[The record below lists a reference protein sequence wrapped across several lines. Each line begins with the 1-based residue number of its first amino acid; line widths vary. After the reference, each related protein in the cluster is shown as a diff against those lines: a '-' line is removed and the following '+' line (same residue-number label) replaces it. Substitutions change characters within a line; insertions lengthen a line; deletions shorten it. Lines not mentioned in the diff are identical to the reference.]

1 MYPLNMRKKLTL
13 VPIGGL
19 ANRLYA
25 ITSAI
30 AFCEDHDIDLRVVW
44 FKDWGMG
51 ADFHALFELA
61 GSYPHVEIVD
71 ATWKDYVYDRP
82 RKRNL
87 WWPSLYQRVIFGRC
101 VYESQVIK
109 GYSSDDLEKDFQSND
124 RIYLVHYCLFY
135 TCNPAHLLVLSAEML
150 REVEQR
156 KKEFQLDDHV
166 IGVHIRR
173 TDNSGSI
180 KHSPLSLFVEKIQ
193 QETSLDPLARF
204 YVASDDLAEKQKLK
218 ELFGDRIITSWEE
231 VRRDT
236 LQGIKDAVV
245 ELYTLAST
253 KKIYGSASSTYSMLA
268 ALLGHIELEI
278 LQNSLERR

>member
-1 MYPLNMRKKLTL
+1 MHKELTL

-25 ITSAI
+25 ITSAM
-30 AFCEDHDIDLRVVW
+30 AFCEEHNIDLKVVW

-61 GSYPHVEIVD
+61 GNQSHVEIID

-87 WWPSLYQRVIFGRC
+87 WWSLLYQRVRFGRC
-101 VYESQVIK
+101 VYESQVIN
-109 GYSSDDLEKDFQSND
+109 GYSSDDLKKDFQSND
-124 RIYLVHYCLFY
+124 RIYLVHYCSFY
-135 TCNPAHLLVLSAEML
+135 ACDPVRLLVPSEEML
-150 REVEQR
+150 KAIEQR

-173 TDNSGSI
+173 TDNTDSI
-180 KHSPLSLFVEKIQ
+180 KHSPLALFIDKIH
-193 QETSLDPLARF
+193 QEIEVDSDARF
-204 YVASDDLAEKQKLK
+204 YVASDDLNEKQRLK
-218 ELFGDRIITSWEE
+218 KIFGDRIITPWKE

-236 LQGIKDAVV
+236 GEGIKDAVV

-253 KKIYGSASSTYSMLA
+253 KKIYGSVHSSYSQLA
-268 ALLGHIELEI
+268 ALLGHIDITVLKG
-278 LQNSLERR
+278 

>member
-1 MYPLNMRKKLTL
+1 MKRKKLTL

-30 AFCEDHDIDLRVVW
+30 AFCKEHDIDLKVVW

-61 GSYPHVEIVD
+61 GNHPYIEIID

-87 WWPSLYQRVIFGRC
+87 WWPLFYQRVRFGRC
-101 VYESQVIK
+101 VYESQVIN
-109 GYSSDDLEKDFQSND
+109 GYSSDDLKKDFLSND
-124 RIYLVHYCLFY
+124 RIYLVHYCSFY
-135 TCNPAHLLVLSAEML
+135 ACDPVRLLIPSKAML
-150 REVEQR
+150 KAIEQR
-156 KKEFQLDDHV
+156 KKKFQLDDHV

-173 TDNSGSI
+173 TDNTGSI
-180 KHSPLSLFVEKIQ
+180 QHSPLSLFVDKIQ
-193 QETSLDPLARF
+193 QELLLDPATRF
-204 YVASDDLAEKQKLK
+204 YVASDDLTEKRKLK
-218 ELFGDRIITSWEE
+218 EQFGDRIITSWEE

-245 ELYTLAST
+245 ELYMLAST
-253 KKIYGSASSTYSMLA
+253 KKIYGSMYSTYSMIA
-268 ALLGHIELEI
+268 SEIGKIPLEI
-278 LQNSLERR
+278 LCES

>member
-1 MYPLNMRKKLTL
+1 METMHKELTL

-25 ITSAI
+25 ITSAM
-30 AFCEDHDIDLRVVW
+30 AFCEEHNIDLKVVW

-61 GSYPHVEIVD
+61 GNQSHVEIID

-87 WWPSLYQRVIFGRC
+87 WWSLLYQRVRFGRC
-101 VYESQVIK
+101 VYESQVIN
-109 GYSSDDLEKDFQSND
+109 GYSSDDLKKDFQSND
-124 RIYLVHYCLFY
+124 RIYLVHYCSFY
-135 TCNPAHLLVLSAEML
+135 ACDPVRLLVPSEEML
-150 REVEQR
+150 KAIEQR

-173 TDNSGSI
+173 TDNTDSI
-180 KHSPLSLFVEKIQ
+180 KHSPLALFIDKIH
-193 QETSLDPLARF
+193 QEIEVDSDARF
-204 YVASDDLAEKQKLK
+204 YVASDDLNEKQRLK
-218 ELFGDRIITSWEE
+218 KIFGDRIITPWKE

-236 LQGIKDAVV
+236 GEGIKDAVV

-253 KKIYGSASSTYSMLA
+253 KKIYGSVHSSYSQLA
-268 ALLGHIELEI
+268 ALLGHIDITVLKG
-278 LQNSLERR
+278 